1 MLRPWRFAISLD
13 RRSAQAVYLQIAL
26 AIIEDIKRGRIGSGA
41 VLPSSRK
48 LAESLGINRKTAVLA
63 YEELTAQ
70 GWLTSDTTRGT
81 FVSSELPALKTM
93 AKSSDSRSNTAKM
106 PQRPDYALTETLPS
120 IQPNATAPGVMS
132 FDDGLADGRLMP
144 ADDLARAWRRAL
156 FATAKGTSAYGD
168 PRGTLQLRRAVSN
181 MLNTERGLATH
192 ADNICIVRG
201 SQMGIYLAAKILL
214 KPGDVVVTERL
225 SYPAARETFRAE
237 GASVLTVGLDAHG
250 MRLDE
255 LEILCRKRRVRA
267 IYVTPH
273 HQFPTTVLLKP
284 ERRLRLML
292 LAEQFGFAIIEDDYD
307 HDFHF
312 THGPMLPLAS
322 MDRGGKVIYIGSLS
336 KLLSP
341 AMRLGYL
348 AAPSHTIESAA
359 AHIMIIDRQGDP
371 ITETAVAELMEGGD
385 LRRHANKARRVYGE
399 RRAYFAALLAN
410 RFADEL
416 EFTLPEGGLAV
427 WVKFKE
433 PIDMGRLAVSA
444 QKEKVQLLTGQM
456 FSFPSAV
463 VPAAR
468 LGYGRLN
475 PDEMDE
481 IGRRLKRALAAAA
494 HP

>member
-13 RRSAQAVYLQIAL
+13 RRSAQAVYLQIAF
-26 AIIEDIKRGRIGSGA
+26 AIIEDIKRGRISSGA
-41 VLPSSRK
+41 ILPSSRK

-81 FVSSELPALKTM
+81 FVSSELPALKAT
-93 AKSSDSRSNTAKM
+93 ARPPNTRVNAEKM
-106 PQRPDYALTETLPS
+106 PERPAYPLQETPPS
-120 IQPNATAPGVMS
+120 IPANIVPPDVMS
-132 FDDGLADGRLMP
+132 FDDGLADARLMP

-156 FATAKGTSAYGD
+156 FATAQGASAYGD
-168 PRGTLQLRRAVSN
+168 PRGTLQLRRAVST
-181 MLNTERGLATH
+181 MLNTERGLATN

-214 KPGDVVVTERL
+214 KPGDVVVTEKL
-225 SYPAARETFRAE
+225 SYPAARDTFRAA
-237 GASVLTVGLDAHG
+237 GACVLAIGLDAHG

-322 MDRGGKVIYIGSLS
+322 MDRGGKVIYIGSMS

-348 AAPSHTIESAA
+348 AAPSRTIESAA
-359 AHIMIIDRQGDP
+359 AHIMLIDRQGDP

-399 RRAYFAALLAN
+399 RRAYFDTLLKR
-410 RFADEL
+410 RFVGDL
-416 EFTLPEGGLAV
+416 DFTLPEGGLAV
-427 WVKFKE
+427 WVRFKKH
-433 PIDMGRLAVSA
+433 IDMGRLAVSA
-444 QKEKVQLLTGQM
+444 EREKVQLLTGQM
-456 FSFPSAV
+456 FSFSSAV

-475 PDEMDE
+475 AEEMDD
-481 IGRRLKRALAAAA
+481 ITQRLKRALVTATK
-494 HP
+494 